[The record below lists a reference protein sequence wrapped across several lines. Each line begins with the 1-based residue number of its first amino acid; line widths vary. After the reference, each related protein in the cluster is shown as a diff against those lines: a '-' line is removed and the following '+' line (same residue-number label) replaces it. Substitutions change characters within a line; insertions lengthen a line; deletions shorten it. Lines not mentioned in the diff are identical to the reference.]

1 MCLEKLIN
9 IAKPLC
15 MNLDRKKKHVSIA
28 FHKMRECVA
37 AGITNPVKVDT
48 KVNVADF
55 MTKSLSWK
63 ELHFHSSCFFGRF
76 NFGTEV
82 DMKGVNSENLREL

>member
-1 MCLEKLIN
+1 MLQSSTKVDSVC
-9 IAKPLC
+9 
-15 MNLDRKKKHVSIA
+15 KKKHVSIA

-82 DMKGVNSENLREL
+82 DMKGVKL

>member
-1 MCLEKLIN
+1 MRKLASASRVSGATPCRSARN
-9 IAKPLC
+9 QHTEHYSSSLPT
-15 MNLDRKKKHVSIA
+15 MEYRKLWLPTV
-28 FHKMRECVA
+28 
-37 AGITNPVKVDT
+37 T

-63 ELHFHSSCFFGRF
+63 ELHFHSACFFGRF

-82 DMKGVNSENLREL
+82 DMTRVKL